1 MLAHW
6 PAELAVGGDPEELG
20 GGSEEIRCEARRCCL
35 ACGETRGADCS
46 ACGIEA
52 GGDTRGISC
61 CHGQPLEGAIE
72 HARRRKLV
80 AIALAKGLN
89 GRGGGTR
96 SVVGPPHHIKGLA
109 IAINLLHQGGALQEQ
124 GTGDT
129 HRIKAEAGAAGKSI
143 GRRDQLIIKIGPR
156 HAAAIGNQV
165 GGAGKIG
172 DATGNS
178 GFVILGALNFKI
190 NQTTGAKA

>member
-1 MLAHW
+1 M
-6 PAELAVGGDPEELG
+6 G
-20 GGSEEIRCEARRCCL
+20 GGAEERRRQARCCGL
-35 ACGETRGADCS
+35 PCGETRGSDGGAR
-46 ACGIEA
+46 GIET
-52 GGDTRGISC
+52 GGDTRGIARC
-61 CHGQPLEGAIE
+61 DGQPLEGAIE
-72 HARRRKLV
+72 DGRCRELV
-80 AIALAKGLN
+80 AIGLAKGLH
-89 GRGGGTR
+89 GRGGGPR

-143 GRRDQLIIKIGPR
+143 GRRNQLIIKIGPR
-156 HAAAIGNQV
+156 RAAAKGNQV
-165 GGAGKIG
+165 GGAAEIG